1 MNETKVGIGDIGIYV
16 PRLQMSVDSLLESR
30 AHTQPQLN
38 RLMKRAAKKTGQISF
53 RFPAPWE
60 DTATLAANAASEV
73 LERLSVEQQERI
85 RYVLVGTE
93 TAVDLAKPVASYVH
107 GMLKKAGYALGSAL
121 STYDTKH
128 ACAGGTSAL
137 LSAASNLICSGSNQ
151 ERGLVISS
159 DIARYDAPSTAEF
172 TQGGGSAALIVEKN
186 PRLMEINLRI
196 QGLFSSDVDD
206 FFRPLNSITAK
217 VKGRYSMDCY
227 QSALKSAFEDYCNR
241 ANQSPSKCIDE
252 IDYIALH
259 VPFPTMPEIALRR
272 LLSDSC
278 RKSEAEIEHFI
289 QRSGFINAMYL
300 CRYFGNLYT
309 ASLYTY
315 LATLLYQ
322 EYHRI
327 GEGIVGKRVL
337 MASYGSGNTMTIFT
351 SRICEDAPKL
361 ISLWKIEKW
370 EDTSREAGF
379 DEYLAWINHPTSI
392 EALRNRLETSDSK
405 EGLFY
410 LKSLSESG
418 YRIYDRG

>member
-1 MNETKVGIGDIGIYV
+1 MNEAKVGIGDIGIYV
-16 PRLQMSVDSLLESR
+16 PRLQMNIDSLLESR
-30 AHTQPQLN
+30 ARAQPQLS
-38 RLMKRAAKKTGQISF
+38 RVMRRAAKKTGQISF

-60 DTATLAANAASEV
+60 DTATFAANAATEV
-73 LERLSVEQQERI
+73 LERLSVEQRERI

-107 GMLKKAGYALGSAL
+107 GMLKKTGYALGSAL
-121 STYDTKH
+121 STYDIKH

-137 LSAASNLICSGSNQ
+137 LSAASNLICSGTDR

-186 PRLMEINLRI
+186 PRLLEINLKI
-196 QGLFSSDVDD
+196 QGYFSSDVDD

-227 QSALKSAFEDYCNR
+227 QSALKAAFEDYCNR
-241 ANQSPSKCIDE
+241 TQQSPSKCIDE

-278 RKSEAEIEHFI
+278 EKSEAEIEHFI
-289 QRSGFINAMYL
+289 QRSGFIDAMYL
-300 CRYFGNLYT
+300 CKFFGNLYT

-315 LATLLYQ
+315 LAALLHQ

-337 MASYGSGNTMTIFT
+337 MASYGSGNTMTVFA

-361 ISLWKIEKW
+361 ISLWNIEKLK
-370 EDTSREAGF
+370 DTLREASF
-379 DEYLAWINHPTSI
+379 DEYLAWLSHPTSI
-392 EALRNRLETSDSK
+392 EELRNRLENSDSK
-405 EGLFY
+405 KGLFY